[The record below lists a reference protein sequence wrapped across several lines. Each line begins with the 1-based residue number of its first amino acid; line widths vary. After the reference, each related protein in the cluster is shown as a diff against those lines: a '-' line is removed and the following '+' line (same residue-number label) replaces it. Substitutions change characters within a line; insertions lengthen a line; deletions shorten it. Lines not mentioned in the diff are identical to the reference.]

1 VSLPSATSR
10 PRRLLSN
17 SNRNLARDRIW
28 SWTIPALA
36 VRLPSGTSFRTCPA
50 SGVCAIACY
59 ARAGTYR
66 VPNVRA
72 AHLRNLLH
80 VLDDPAGWEQAMIAE
95 LAAPRFAGGYV
106 RIHDAGDFFSD
117 DYTLAW
123 LRIIRA
129 RPHTWFYA
137 YTKEVSRYDRLIAP
151 DPPPNSRW
159 VMSLGGREDHL
170 VDPRRHRIADVFPT
184 EQAITAA
191 GFHTQADSDLLAAFG
206 PMPVGMAANN
216 IPQFRRRQGDRTF
229 GQWQRETDRRARSRS
244 LRNPGQGPDPSSRN

>member
-1 VSLPSATSR
+1 MNAFSPSPR
-10 PRRLLSN
+10 PKRLLSN

-36 VRLPSGTSFRTCPA
+36 ARLPSGATLRTCPA
-50 SGVCAIACY
+50 AGVCAQACY

-66 VPNVRA
+66 FANVRA
-72 AHLRNLLH
+72 AHLRNLLY
-80 VLDDPAGWEQAMIAE
+80 VLEDPQGWEQAMLAE
-95 LAAPRFAGGYV
+95 LAAPRFVGGYV

-117 DYTLAW
+117 SYTLAW

-137 YTKEVSRYDRLIAP
+137 YTKEVDRHDRLIAS

-159 VMSLGGREDHL
+159 VMSLGGRQDHL

-184 EQAITAA
+184 EQAIAAA
-191 GFHTQADSDLLAAFG
+191 GFHTQADSDLLAPFG
-206 PMPVGMAANN
+206 PTPVGMAANN
-216 IPQFRRRQGDRTF
+216 IAQFQRRQGDRTF
-229 GQWQRETDRRARSRS
+229 GQWQRETDRR
-244 LRNPGQGPDPSSRN
+244 